1 MQFADVFEQ
10 SRKLSLQND
19 IPNPCQNFS
28 NPGLSWDAM
37 LIKINAELKLMINV
51 NMYPFTRK
59 GMEDGL
65 AYIAKRYSKTY

>member
-19 IPNPCQNFS
+19 IPDPCQNFS

-59 GMEDGL
+59 GIGGWTSV
-65 AYIAKRYSKTY
+65 YSKKV